1 MAIMN
6 IYRKGIPMENKKND
20 IVNDYSREL
29 TEISYILNN
38 LEDGRIYEKTGW
50 TQDGY
55 LATNIQKLRK
65 EITNL
70 LIKVQNGEEGD
81 KKRIKEA
88 LEKYRS
94 K

>member
-1 MAIMN
+1 MEKN
-6 IYRKGIPMENKKND
+6 GID
-20 IVNDYSREL
+20 IANEYIREL
-29 TEISYILNN
+29 NEISYILNN
-38 LEDGRIYEKTGW
+38 LENGRIYEKTGW

-70 LIKVQNGEEGD
+70 LIKIQNGEEGD
-81 KKRIKEA
+81 KKRIRAA
-88 LEKYRS
+88 LEKYRD